1 MFGSDSV
8 IIQMASSL
16 YDKVNFFFFF
26 FSPNVFSYSCFAC
39 SVKLRILIMEYRA
52 SKDLD
57 SVQFPYTVQFS
68 LLQKDL
74 CIQICV

>member
-8 IIQMASSL
+8 IIHMASSL
-16 YDKVNFFFFF
+16 YDKVNFFLFF
-26 FSPNVFSYSCFAC
+26 PNVFSYSCFAC

-57 SVQFPYTVQFS
+57 SVQFRYTVQFS